1 MGIKRKLEDPEVTTT
16 VVQRQSILD
25 ISMFKLQSNPVK
37 RVEPSPQKLNFDSCP
52 VCIVSYR
59 RQDIHVLVF
68 HQQW

>member
-37 RVEPSPQKLNFDSCP
+37 RVEPSPPLTCLYHAEQHHGL
-52 VCIVSYR
+52 
-59 RQDIHVLVF
+59 
-68 HQQW
+68 